1 MLKDGAGT
9 RFGQQEKEEGTMHRI
24 SKLLAVLA
32 LGLAVSALTTP
43 SFAQRSEGM
52 SGARAQALR
61 TCTKEAGKLIQHV
74 WGDHQIDKYRACMM
88 QHHQEE

>member
-1 MLKDGAGT
+1 M
-9 RFGQQEKEEGTMHRI
+9 QRI

-32 LGLAVSALTTP
+32 LGLAVCMVATP
-43 SFAQRSEGM
+43 SFGQRSEGM

-61 TCTKEAGKLIQHV
+61 TCTREAGKLIQHV